1 MMPRVLIVD
10 DQPAFRRLLGQLLAQ
25 AGLIVTGEAGD
36 IPEAETLVRT
46 NPPDLAVVD
55 VMLPGI
61 NGLEGISRLKALAP
75 DLRVILVSAH
85 LNHGGIYQG
94 AAREA
99 GAEVFI
105 PKDELDLEVVRMWFL
120 KGGEVRKRET

>member
-1 MMPRVLIVD
+1 MTRVLIVD
-10 DQPAFRRLLGQLLAQ
+10 DQRVFRRVLGQLLAR
-25 AGLIVTGEAGD
+25 AGLAVIGEAND
-36 IPEAETLVRT
+36 IFEAEALVRA

-55 VMLPGI
+55 VMLPGVD
-61 NGLEGISRLKALAP
+61 GLEGTARLKALSP

-85 LNHGGIYQG
+85 LNHAGILQS

-105 PKDELDLEVVRMWFL
+105 PKDELDLDMVRGWFS
-120 KGGEVRKRET
+120 KGGAGG

>member
-1 MMPRVLIVD
+1 MPTRVLIVD
-10 DQPAFRRLLGQLLAQ
+10 DQPAFRRVLGQLLTQ
-25 AGLIVTGEAGD
+25 AGLSVSGEAGD
-36 IPEAETLVRT
+36 ISAAEALVRT

-61 NGLEGISRLKALAP
+61 KGLEGTARLKALAP

-85 LNHGGIYQG
+85 LNRARILQN

-99 GAEVFI
+99 GAEAFI
-105 PKDELDLEVVRMWFL
+105 RKDELDLEVVRMWL
-120 KGGEVRKRET
+120 EGR